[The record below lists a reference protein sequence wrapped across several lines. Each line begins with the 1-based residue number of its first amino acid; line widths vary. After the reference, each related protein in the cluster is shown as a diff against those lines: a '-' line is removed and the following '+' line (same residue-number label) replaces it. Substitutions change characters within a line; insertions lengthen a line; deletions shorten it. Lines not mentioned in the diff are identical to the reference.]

1 MQRFADRAMD
11 ALVWVVFVVLF
22 IGAALLVKVA
32 AALLVVLIVLA
43 LLLGLTLRV
52 LRRGRAARP
61 PPVRHGEPS
70 VNRSRSAPGPSGRAT
85 RAARPVGLPGE
96 RSRDRCRQART
107 SGVRVRRH
115 RGGPLQADA

>member
-61 PPVRHGEPS
+61 PR
-70 VNRSRSAPGPSGRAT
+70 
-85 RAARPVGLPGE
+85 
-96 RSRDRCRQART
+96 
-107 SGVRVRRH
+107 
-115 RGGPLQADA
+115 